1 VEKRGK
7 LMADGW
13 SRTPA
18 WPEAKSSL
26 GSRKISGRVF
36 QQNLNC
42 KSSCRI
48 HQIESDASAVNIF
61 DGGTVHGGGV

>member
-36 QQNLNC
+36 QQNPHFTGTRQLTQF
-42 KSSCRI
+42 R
-48 HQIESDASAVNIF
+48 
-61 DGGTVHGGGV
+61 DGVR